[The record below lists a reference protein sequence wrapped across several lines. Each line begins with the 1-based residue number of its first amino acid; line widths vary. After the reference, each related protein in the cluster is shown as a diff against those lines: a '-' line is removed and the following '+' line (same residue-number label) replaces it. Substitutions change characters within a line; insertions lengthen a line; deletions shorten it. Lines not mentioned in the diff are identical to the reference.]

1 MVSEGRELRLGEGGG
16 EGQRK
21 QLAEGQIPLCLWC
34 GYPWGFRGGGCKAFL
49 LMIGQFTLLY
59 PVFSPFWGVE
69 EAAACGYIKLPGRIP
84 GRGDMHGVLTKV
96 PGVKDCVSKSD
107 CALSIGTMAR
117 PEGSGIRQIQVEIP
131 ALPF

>member
-1 MVSEGRELRLGEGGG
+1 
-16 EGQRK
+16 
-21 QLAEGQIPLCLWC
+21 
-34 GYPWGFRGGGCKAFL
+34 
-49 LMIGQFTLLY
+49 MIGQFTLLY

-84 GRGDMHGVLTKV
+84 GGDMHGVLTKV
-96 PGVKDCVSKSD
+96 LGVKDCVSKSA

-117 PEGSGIRQIQVEIP
+117 PEGSGIRQIWVEIP